1 MPGSRSPSPRREDRR
16 DDSPRRGGDRSRSR
30 SPDRAHDNGSKRKTG
45 TAARWNEKG
54 FGFIK
59 PHDGSEDVFCHFS
72 AIKDGNCLR
81 EGSEVEFEVR
91 FDENKG
97 KNRAEDVTGGVYED
111 RSSRD
116 FGGRSGGECYDFKQ
130 GRCHRGDSCKFSHGQ
145 GGGGRDRY
153 DNRRS
158 GDRYDDRRGGD
169 RYDDRRG
176 GGRDYDRYERRSR
189 ERY

>member
-1 MPGSRSPSPRREDRR
+1 MTGSRSPSPRRDE
-16 DDSPRRGGDRSRSR
+16 SPRRGNDRSRSR
-30 SPDRAHDNGSKRKTG
+30 SADRGHDNGGSKRKIG

-59 PHDGSEDVFCHFS
+59 PDDGSEDVFCHFS

-81 EGSEVEFEVR
+81 EGDKVEFEVR
-91 FDENKG
+91 FDEQKG
-97 KNRAEDVTGGVYED
+97 KNRAEDVTGGVYEE
-111 RSSRD
+111 RRPRD
-116 FGGRSGGECYDFKQ
+116 GGRGGGGECYDFKQ
-130 GRCHRGDSCKFSHGQ
+130 GRCHRGDSCKFSHGD
-145 GGGGRDRY
+145 GGRDRY
-153 DNRRS
+153 DDRRG

-176 GGRDYDRYERRSR
+176 GGDRYDDRRRDYDRRSR